1 VELTKTARDGVALR
15 IRDARVAKG
24 WSQSELAEAVGVSRS
39 AVAQWETARAGQI
52 SINLGRIARALG
64 VGVEWLLHGSA
75 LAAADS
81 PLVGDELALLRLYRA
96 CSPADRQV
104 LLRLARRLGTGGG

>member
-1 VELTKTARDGVALR
+1 MELTKAGRDEIALR

-24 WSQSELAEAVGVSRS
+24 WSQSELAAAVGVSRS
-39 AVAQWETARAGQI
+39 AVAQWETARAGQVI
-52 SINLGRIARALG
+52 VNLGRVARALG

-81 PLVGDELALLRLYRA
+81 PLVGDELAVLRLYRA

-104 LLRLARRLGTGGG
+104 LLRLARRLGAGDN